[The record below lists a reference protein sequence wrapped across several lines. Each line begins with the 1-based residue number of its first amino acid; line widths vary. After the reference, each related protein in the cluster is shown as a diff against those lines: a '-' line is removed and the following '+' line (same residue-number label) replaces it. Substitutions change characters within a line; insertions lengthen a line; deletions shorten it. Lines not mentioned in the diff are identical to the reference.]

1 MKKGFTLVEMLVVI
15 GIIAVLTAA
24 TLMALGKVLKTA
36 DGARNREIVSNAA
49 TALQAIYNKTGQW
62 PKSLRKATQDGGSSV
77 LDAKAAYAFVKFGM
91 MKMDSDSKKE
101 ETTLHDR
108 FGLVTPYAMTVI
120 RRLGDKATESSKV
133 NGTATI
139 ADHRLRFA
147 IDMDGDGVIEG
158 VDVGGETLTIRA
170 NAVVWCCGKDGVI
183 QPYSKAGRSD
193 DVHSWTKG
201 QVIK

>member
-15 GIIAVLTAA
+15 GIIAILTAA

-36 DGARNREIVSNAA
+36 DGARNRELVSNTA
-49 TALQAIYNKTGQW
+49 TALQALYNKTGQW
-62 PKSLRKATQDGGSSV
+62 PKSLRKPMQDGGASV
-77 LDAKAAYAFVKFGM
+77 LDAKAAYALVKFGM
-91 MKMDSDSKKE
+91 MSLDASDKKE
-101 ETTLHDR
+101 ETIGHDR
-108 FGLVTPYAMTVI
+108 FGIVTPYAMKVI
-120 RRLGDKATESSKV
+120 RRLGDKATDGSKV
-133 NGTATI
+133 NGSATI
-139 ADHRLRFA
+139 ADHRMRFA
-147 IDMDGDGVIEG
+147 IDMDGDGVIED
-158 VDVGGETLTIRA
+158 VNVGGETLTIRA